1 MVCLNTKNL
10 NADELV
16 KLDKEHFWHH
26 LTQHKVFE
34 TKDPMIVTEGEGL
47 IIKDIRGKEYIDATS
62 GGVWCVNVGYGRES
76 IAKAVYEQ
84 LKTMAYYA
92 GSAGNVPAILLAEK
106 ITSLMPG
113 ISKVYYS
120 NSGSEANE
128 KAFKMVRQ
136 GNRKRFPGKEKIKIL
151 YRDRDYHGTTLA
163 ALSATG
169 QEQRKENYGPFLDGF
184 KKVPHACCYRCP
196 FGKEYPNC
204 EIECAKALE
213 EVILKEDPDTVGAYI
228 VEPITAGGGV
238 IMPVPE
244 YYKIVQEIC
253 RKYDVLLI
261 MDEVVNGFGRTGKW
275 FGYQHYDVEPDI
287 VTMAKGMASAYAP
300 LSATVTKQDVFDIFL
315 DDPSKPMDYFRDI
328 STYGGCA
335 GSFAAALESVRI
347 MEEEKLCENSAK
359 MGEYFIGELK
369 ELSSLPV
376 VGDVRGKGLFAG
388 IELVEDK
395 TSKTP
400 LEEGKVGKVIA
411 DIAAEG
417 VLVGRTN
424 RSFNNNLNNTLA
436 FAPALVADK
445 AVLDKIVNAVRIG
458 LEKACK

>member
-1 MVCLNTKNL
+1 M
-10 NADELV
+10 
-16 KLDKEHFWHH
+16 
-26 LTQHKVFE
+26 
-34 TKDPMIVTEGEGL
+34 
-47 IIKDIRGKEYIDATS
+47 
-62 GGVWCVNVGYGRES
+62 
-76 IAKAVYEQ
+76 
-84 LKTMAYYA
+84 
-92 GSAGNVPAILLAEK
+92 
-106 ITSLMPG
+106 
-113 ISKVYYS
+113 
-120 NSGSEANE
+120 
-128 KAFKMVRQ
+128 
-136 GNRKRFPGKEKIKIL
+136 
-151 YRDRDYHGTTLA
+151 A

-213 EVILKEDPDTVGAYI
+213 EVIIKEDPDTVGAYI

-359 MGEYFIGELK
+359 MGEYFIGE
-369 ELSSLPV
+369 
-376 VGDVRGKGLFAG
+376 
-388 IELVEDK
+388 
-395 TSKTP
+395 
-400 LEEGKVGKVIA
+400 
-411 DIAAEG
+411 
-417 VLVGRTN
+417 
-424 RSFNNNLNNTLA
+424 
-436 FAPALVADK
+436 
-445 AVLDKIVNAVRIG
+445 
-458 LEKACK
+458 